1 MNQPIAIPRPVLDRI
16 HTLRLRRFRDKTR
29 LHFVEGLRGVL
40 EALEAHVPVE
50 TLVYSEI
57 LCRHASAQKRVRLA
71 KRLGVRVER
80 VTPEQFRKISQ
91 TPRASGLGAVVRQ
104 HWTGL
109 AQIEPRRGP
118 ASHLDP
124 ALRRPSL
131 CWLALSQI
139 RSPGNLGTILRTAEA
154 VGAAGLIVLGN
165 ECDPFDPDVV
175 RASMGGIFH
184 LTMCRATLGEFAA
197 WAQEKGC
204 RVIATSPMGE
214 TEYTEMPVEPPVV
227 ILLGEERNGLTA
239 EEFALATHRVR
250 IPIVGRADSLN
261 VGVAA
266 GVMMYEVLRRQ
277 QAR

>member
-1 MNQPIAIPRPVLDRI
+1 MSQPTAVPRPVLDRI

-40 EALEAHVPVE
+40 EALEAQVHIE

-57 LCRHASAQKRVRLA
+57 LCQHATAQKRVRLA
-71 KRLGVRVER
+71 KRMGVRVER
-80 VTPEQFRKISQ
+80 VTPEQFRKISM

-109 AQIEPRRGP
+109 GEIEPRRV
-118 ASHLDP
+118 
-124 ALRRPSL
+124 
-131 CWLALSQI
+131 WIALSQI
-139 RSPGNLGTILRTAEA
+139 HSPGNLGTILRTAEA
-154 VGAAGLIVLGN
+154 VGAGGLIVLGS

-184 LTMCRATLGEFAA
+184 LAMCRATIAEFAA
-197 WAQEKGC
+197 WSREKEC
-204 RVIATSPMGE
+204 RVIATTPMGE
-214 TEYTEMPVEPPVV
+214 MSYTEMPVDGPLV

-266 GVMMYEVLRRQ
+266 GVMMYEVLRR
-277 QAR
+277 R